1 MPPRAH
7 VTDPAKLLPPILRL
21 LEQSPPDAYSAQQKA
36 RTTAARLLTSAYYD
50 SAIEVLF
57 GIAKELLKLKEWG
70 SGCDLAVY
78 LVQAYEKGEVEVTA
92 ESKARLT
99 QLLALI
105 TGEGAWRKKLA
116 DSAIKWSADFGDC
129 PTGDPDIHKYLGEL
143 YYKDGQFPQAEYHL
157 LASCKRDAA
166 TMLAELMFEWCHEGT
181 KDPGPYACQVV
192 LPYISLTP
200 PAILPAK
207 AFMHRFLSLLSTKH
221 PEFILSSLTASAEPP
236 AVPTE
241 VSLTISETLNFLQ
254 LAILSV
260 QRAPAEGVSGVQ
272 ARGTNG
278 GIGKEWESLVRRYKG
293 MSPVIRDEAIQEAI
307 LHISTTVFKVPP
319 PRSAAGGNDMLQ
331 NLMGS
336 LFGGGLGA
344 PSRK

>member
-1 MPPRAH
+1 MPPRAQ

-36 RTTAARLLTSAYYD
+36 RTTAARLLASANYD

-57 GIAKELLKLKEWG
+57 SSAKELLKLKEWG

-92 ESKARLT
+92 DSKARLT

-105 TGEGAWRKKLA
+105 SGVGSWRKKLA
-116 DSAIKWSADFGDC
+116 DAAIKWSSDSGDC
-129 PTGDPDIHKYLGEL
+129 PTGDPDLHKYLGEL
-143 YYKDGQFPQAEYHL
+143 YYKDRQFPQAEHHL

-166 TMLAELMFEWCHEGT
+166 IMLADLMFEWSSEGA
-181 KDPGPYACQVV
+181 KDPGLYACQII
-192 LPYISLTP
+192 LPYLSLTP

-207 AFMHRFLSLLSTKH
+207 AFMSRLLSLLSAKN
-221 PEFILSSLTASAEPP
+221 PKFITSSLTAPAEPP
-236 AVPTE
+236 AAPTE

-272 ARGTNG
+272 ARGTTG
-278 GIGKEWESLVRRYKG
+278 GVGKEWESLTRRYKG
-293 MSPVIRDEAIQEAI
+293 MSEVIRDEAVQEVTI
-307 LHISTTVFKVPP
+307 KEWHFH
-319 PRSAAGGNDMLQ
+319 RNR
-331 NLMGS
+331 N
-336 LFGGGLGA
+336 
-344 PSRK
+344 